1 MAKKRQGNIQMVS
14 FNLFPFVLSASAQQ
28 KNVIDH
34 RLHCTRCDS
43 AIENCGSQKGFT
55 GYKNSTNDC
64 FTPQVLVGLPLY
76 QDMDI
81 QNPTIE
87 LVATDSQGL
96 TARNRVMLQITD
108 HTYGHFTHRSVGSIK
123 RLIGCGGGVLK
134 NLKTRDGLKSGGI
147 KEVKEERDLER

>member
-1 MAKKRQGNIQMVS
+1 
-14 FNLFPFVLSASAQQ
+14 
-28 KNVIDH
+28 
-34 RLHCTRCDS
+34 
-43 AIENCGSQKGFT
+43 
-55 GYKNSTNDC
+55 
-64 FTPQVLVGLPLY
+64 
-76 QDMDI
+76 MDI
-81 QNPTIE
+81 QNSTIE

-134 NLKTRDGLKSGGI
+134 NLKTRDSLEKGGI